1 MKMEFS
7 NIILEKEDKIATI
20 TLNRPPMN
28 PLSIELVKEV
38 NAAIDDIK
46 EDPSIRV
53 VIITGA
59 GDRAFAAGADVNVFK
74 GAKPERMRELARV
87 GQQLSR
93 ELEDLGLPV
102 IAAINGFAL
111 GGGVELA
118 MACDLRIASENAK
131 FGQPEINLGLI
142 PGWGGCVRLPRLI
155 GPTKAMELIMIGD
168 MINADQAKSLG
179 LINMIVPQEELL
191 SATKEFAKM
200 LSTKPRIALQQA
212 KNVIKKGIE
221 MSKDS
226 ALNLEAE
233 SFALLFSTEDAQEGI
248 RAFLDKRKPNFKD

>member
-1 MKMEFS
+1 MEFAY
-7 NIILEKEDKIATI
+7 IILEKEDKIATI

-28 PLSIELVKEV
+28 PISIELVKEI
-38 NAAIDDIK
+38 NSAIDNIK
-46 EDPSIRV
+46 DDPLIRS

-74 GAKPERMRELARV
+74 GENPERMRELARV
-87 GQQLSR
+87 GQRLSR
-93 ELEDLGLPV
+93 EIEDLGLPV

-155 GPTKAMELIMIGD
+155 GPTKAMELIMMGD
-168 MINADQAKSLG
+168 MINAEQAQSLG

-191 SATKEFAKM
+191 SATKEFAKK
-200 LSTKPRIALQQA
+200 LGTKPRIALQQA

-248 RAFLDKRKPNFKD
+248 KAFLEKRKPNFKD